1 MDEHYKDQALVALYD
16 TVNTSRDDFDFYR
29 ARLPNPPSRILD
41 IGSGTGT
48 FAVELA
54 AAGYTVTGI
63 DPAAAMIATARAKSG
78 ADKVDWLVGEI
89 SDLNHSAPFDA
100 AVMTGHAFQCL
111 LHDDQILDL
120 FQSVAQRLTGR
131 ASFWFETR
139 NPSATP
145 WTRWTLDYAGPPIA
159 LADGVACRSRM
170 MSRRLKVSTSPFQKH
185 TRSMTA
191 KRWDRRKAVSASS
204 RSRRSRHS
212 LNVQVCLFRRC
223 METGPERSLT
233 KTAPKLSSNSK
244 DRGHSRSAVQTCL
257 PRRMDAACRRAAQ
270 TRPRSIR

>member
-111 LHDDQILDL
+111 LHDGQILDL

-159 LADGVACRSRM
+159 LADG
-170 MSRRLKVSTSPFQKH
+170 RRLQVTHDVQAVEGEYVTFSETYTIDDGQEVGSTQSCLRFLTFP
-185 TRSMTA
+185 A
-191 KRWDRRKAVSASS
+191 IKAFAE
-204 RSRRSRHS
+204 RAG
-212 LNVQVCLFRRC
+212 LF
-223 METGPERSLT
+223 
-233 KTAPKLSSNSK
+233 
-244 DRGHSRSAVQTCL
+244 VQTVHGDWAGEVFDKNSPEIIL
-257 PRRMDAACRRAAQ
+257 ELK
-270 TRPRSIR
+270 RSGA